1 MVNWQVFS
9 VADGNQNSLRFS
21 ANVSFTTDKEVLQ
34 LCPCNESIHTLC
46 VENEEKMVFR
56 ARSSQVYKCCKGQ
69 RSGYGARECVR
80 FESRCTAPP
89 LRVNEIL

>member
-9 VADGNQNSLRFS
+9 VADGNQNSLSFS
-21 ANVSFTTDKEVLQ
+21 PNVSKEVLQ

-56 ARSSQVYKCCKGQ
+56 TRSSQV
-69 RSGYGARECVR
+69 
-80 FESRCTAPP
+80 
-89 LRVNEIL
+89 